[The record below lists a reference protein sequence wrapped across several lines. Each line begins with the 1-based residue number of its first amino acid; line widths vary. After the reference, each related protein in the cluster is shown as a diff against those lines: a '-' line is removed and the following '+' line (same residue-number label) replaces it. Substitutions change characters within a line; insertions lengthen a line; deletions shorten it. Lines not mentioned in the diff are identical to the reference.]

1 LLLLKNKSKL
11 SFRGLAMAE
20 FFDRMGR
27 LVRAEMTDSSL
38 RQDPKEIIEEAL
50 NEMQQ
55 GLEQLR
61 LAIFRI
67 NKNQDQLEL
76 KLKQAEAE
84 AASWKQRADLA
95 AAKGNENLAR
105 EALDHRKSWLGTA
118 ATLTAQLKQMSDNI
132 ESLKHQQSAW
142 EKKLADAQA
151 RKQSL
156 VERAEKAI
164 SSSQQDVIGRMISPH
179 AMAAF
184 DRMEK
189 EMARKEALDKAMAEL
204 EGRSLE
210 EVFAC
215 TESDSNVDEELE
227 AIKNQILGEI
237 EANSSTENNNNFS
250 AFSEDDE
257 LKKLKEQLDQL

>member
-1 LLLLKNKSKL
+1 
-11 SFRGLAMAE
+11 MAE

-27 LVRAEMTDSSL
+27 VVRAEMTDSSL
-38 RQDPKEIIEEAL
+38 RQDPKETIEEAL
-50 NEMQQ
+50 NEMKQ

-76 KLKQAEAE
+76 KLKQAQAE

-105 EALDHRKSWLGTA
+105 EALDRRKCWLGTA
-118 ATLTAQLKQMSDNI
+118 AMLTAQLKQMSDNI
-132 ESLKHQQSAW
+132 ESLNRQQSAW

-164 SSSQQDVIGRMISPH
+164 NSSQQDVVGRMISPH

-184 DRMEK
+184 DRLEK
-189 EMARKEALDKAMAEL
+189 EMARKEALDKAISEF
-204 EGRSLE
+204 EGRSLD
-210 EVFAC
+210 EVFASN
-215 TESDSNVDEELE
+215 ESDSGVDEELE
-227 AIKNQILGEI
+227 AIKKQILGEV
-237 EANSSTENNNNFS
+237 EANSSTENNNFRS
-250 AFSEDDE
+250 LFEEDDE
-257 LKKLKEQLDQL
+257 LKKLKEKLDQL